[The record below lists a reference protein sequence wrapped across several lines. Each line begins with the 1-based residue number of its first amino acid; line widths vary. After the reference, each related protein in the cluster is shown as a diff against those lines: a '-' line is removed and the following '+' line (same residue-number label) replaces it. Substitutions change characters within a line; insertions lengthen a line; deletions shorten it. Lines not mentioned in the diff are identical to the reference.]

1 MLWGIAKNEFLNKA
15 LMFKGEACLKKIHI
29 DLKVRGELEL
39 SPISDYLDIQNWKE
53 YLNKKVIDDVV
64 QLIKISPKA
73 NRPAGNSK
81 FISKLEKLTG
91 RSFSFNK
98 KGKLQ
103 ILLVESLSVQ
113 QDLQHDLFFLKKKLY
128 Y

>member
-1 MLWGIAKNEFLNKA
+1 
-15 LMFKGEACLKKIHI
+15 MFKGEACLKKIHI

-64 QLIKISPKA
+64 QLIKSSPKA

-98 KGKLQ
+98 KGR
-103 ILLVESLSVQ
+103 S
-113 QDLQHDLFFLKKKLY
+113 KKGKAEIK
-128 Y
+128 